1 MSTSIDELYKLPIP
15 ERIELVEDLWDSI
28 AADSKKLAL
37 TEAQA
42 AELDRRLADHDAA
55 PDEGIPWPDLHER
68 LQKPR

>member
-1 MSTSIDELYKLPIP
+1 MSTSIDDLRKLSIP

-28 AADSKKLAL
+28 AANSDSLVL

-42 AELDRRLADHDAA
+42 AELDRRLAAHDAD
-55 PDEGIPWPDLHER
+55 PDEGIPWPELRDR